1 METAIKSPKVV
12 SSNEGTAFNILGH
25 VVTVKLH
32 NWDGNGN
39 YVFELISPP
48 GSGIPPH
55 VHKNEDEI
63 VYILEGQLEAMIG
76 GEVFQVNPGDCLN
89 FVRNVPHGY
98 TNKGKIN
105 TKTFWCISPGR
116 GFEEFFNEV
125 SQFPPGPPDMEK
137 LNLLSEKY
145 GIKNL

>member
-1 METAIKSPKVV
+1 MEAAKKSPKVV
-12 SSNEGTAFNILGH
+12 SSNEGTTFEILGH

-55 VHKNEDEI
+55 VHKNEDE
-63 VYILEGQLEAMIG
+63 VMYILGGELEVMIG
-76 GEVFQVNPGDCLN
+76 EEVIKGNPGDCLN
-89 FVRNVPHGY
+89 LVRNVPHAY
-98 TNKGKIN
+98 TNKGKTD
-105 TKTFWCISPGR
+105 TKTLWYISAGR
-116 GFEEFFNEV
+116 GFEEFFNELR
-125 SQFPPGPPDMEK
+125 QFPPGPPDMQK
-137 LNLLSEKY
+137 INLLSEKY